1 MLRHFSTNL
10 KRSANRS
17 PATLVSFDDTQ
28 KNGPPKTHRTSL
40 KLLSYNIQ
48 IGIQS
53 QAYRHYVTRGWQ
65 HVLPHSQRSENL
77 DRIAST
83 LSHFDIVALQEADGG
98 SIRTGHIN
106 QVRYLAE
113 AAGFPYWYQQ
123 LNRNLGKLAQ
133 HSNGVLSQLKPQ
145 VIEDHKLP
153 GLLPG
158 RGAIVLRY
166 GSLQVPLVLVI
177 LHLSLG
183 QRARNNQLS
192 YIKELI
198 KDYRHVVVMGDLNS
212 NASAILKQLSPL
224 SERGLTSPSGV
235 FNTYPSWKPIHNY
248 DQILVSSSLTIKH
261 VEVLDRTLSDHLPI
275 AMEIE
280 LPDVPGFVCAS

>member
-1 MLRHFSTNL
+1 M
-10 KRSANRS
+10 
-17 PATLVSFDDTQ
+17 
-28 KNGPPKTHRTSL
+28 
-40 KLLSYNIQ
+40 
-48 IGIQS
+48 
-53 QAYRHYVTRGWQ
+53 TRGWQ
-65 HVLPHSQRSENL
+65 HVLPHSQRSEKPRPHCINP
-77 DRIAST
+77 

-145 VIEDHKLP
+145 VEDHKLP

-183 QRARNNQLS
+183 QRNNQLS

-198 KDYRHVVVMGDLNS
+198 KDYRHGGD
-212 NASAILKQLSPL
+212 
-224 SERGLTSPSGV
+224 G
-235 FNTYPSWKPIHNY
+235 
-248 DQILVSSSLTIKH
+248 
-261 VEVLDRTLSDHLPI
+261 
-275 AMEIE
+275 
-280 LPDVPGFVCAS
+280 